1 MKFSLVFE
9 NSNDCVP
16 FVVVNNDTILEYFVS
31 KADNNNC
38 NGFSDTQHTFVTVN
52 KLLNELHNALSLTNS
67 IMPSLCDNRFPE
79 NTKLLDYLDQQF
91 LNKQHE
97 QWVLSQKQIIDI
109 DVLRFSQNKQF
120 SEIGWKLHDMLPDD
134 IRKVHLAE
142 AMKKLGF
149 IFPYEEV
156 NLTVHRLE
164 SFFSNNIEF
173 KSDAKWEVFDN
184 PFLDSMVSS
193 NDVVNFSFGY
203 TYVGRQLYN
212 KWQYW
217 DTNLECVDHYNYET
231 LEYAFQINLD
241 RPQTIPY
248 SKEFISWCD
257 KNKVKPISCQIPIAN
272 IVDLE
277 KNLTY
282 YRTMLYKNSQSGN
295 KAKIIIN

>member
-9 NSNDCVP
+9 NSGDYLP
-16 FVVVNNDTILEYFVS
+16 FVVVNNDNILEYFVS
-31 KADNNNC
+31 KVDNNSC
-38 NGFSDTQHTFVTVN
+38 NSFSDTQHIFFTVS

-67 IMPSLCDNRFPE
+67 IMPSLCNTRFPE

-109 DVLRFSQNKQF
+109 DVLRFSQNKQT

-134 IRKVHLAE
+134 IRNLHLAE

-156 NLTVHRLE
+156 NMTVHRLE
-164 SFFSNNIEF
+164 HFFSNNIEF
-173 KSDAKWEVFDN
+173 KSDAKWEVFNN

-203 TYVGRQLYN
+203 TYVGRQFYN

-217 DTNLECVDHYNYET
+217 DTNLECIDHYNYET

-257 KNKVKPISCQIPIAN
+257 KSGVTPISCQIPIAN

-282 YRTMLYKNSQSGN
+282 YRTMLYKNSQSSN
-295 KAKIIIN
+295 RAQIIIN

>member
-9 NSNDCVP
+9 NSNDYIP
-16 FVVVNNDTILEYFVS
+16 FEVVNNANILEYFVS
-31 KADNNNC
+31 KATDKSC
-38 NGFSDTQHTFVTVN
+38 NRFSDNQNISNTVS
-52 KLLNELHNALSLTNS
+52 KLLSELHTAVSLTNS
-67 IMPSLCDNRFPE
+67 VMPNLCNIRFPE
-79 NTKLLDYLDQQF
+79 NTKLLEYLDQQF

-97 QWVLSQKQIIDI
+97 HWVLSQRQIINI
-109 DVLRFSQNKQF
+109 DVLRFSQHKQI
-120 SEIGWKLHDMLPDD
+120 SKIGWELHDMLPDN
-134 IRKVHLAE
+134 IRELSLAV
-142 AMKKLGF
+142 AMQKLGF

-164 SFFSNNIEF
+164 HFFSQNIEF
-173 KSDAKWEVFDN
+173 KSEKKWEVFNN
-184 PFLDSMVSS
+184 PFLDNMVSS

-203 TYVGRQLYN
+203 TYVGRQFYN

-217 DTNLECVDHYNYET
+217 DTNLECIDHYNYET

-248 SKEFISWCD
+248 SKEFISWC
-257 KNKVKPISCQIPIAN
+257 NKHRVKPVSCQIPIAN

-282 YRTMLYKNSQSGN
+282 YRRMLYKNSKSGN
-295 KAKIIIN
+295 QSKIIIN

>member
-9 NSNDCVP
+9 NSDDCIP
-16 FVVVNNDTILEYFVS
+16 FVVVNNDNILEYFVS
-31 KADNNNC
+31 NAENNSC
-38 NGFSDTQHTFVTVN
+38 NSFSDNQTISNTVS

-67 IMPSLCDNRFPE
+67 TMPTLCGIRFPE
-79 NTKLLDYLDQQF
+79 NTKLLEYLDQKF

-109 DVLRFSQNKQF
+109 DGLRFSQNKQI
-120 SEIGWKLHDMLPDD
+120 SEIGWKLHNMLPDD
-134 IRKVHLAE
+134 IRRICLAE
-142 AMKKLGF
+142 AMQKLGF

-156 NLTVHRLE
+156 NMTVHRLE
-164 SFFSNNIEF
+164 NFFAKNIEF
-173 KSDAKWEVFDN
+173 KSDAKWEIFNN

-193 NDVVNFSFGY
+193 NDIVNFSFGY
-203 TYVGRQLYN
+203 TYVGRQFYN
-212 KWQYW
+212 KWQFW
-217 DTNLECVDHYNYET
+217 DTNLECIDHYNYET

-257 KNKVKPISCQIPIAN
+257 KNGVKPISCQIPIAN

-295 KAKIIIN
+295 RAKIIIN

>member
-9 NSNDCVP
+9 NSDDCIP
-16 FVVVNNDTILEYFVS
+16 FVVVNNDNILEYFVS
-31 KADNNNC
+31 NAENNSC
-38 NGFSDTQHTFVTVN
+38 NSFSDNQTISNTVS

-67 IMPSLCDNRFPE
+67 TMPTLCDIRFPE
-79 NTKLLDYLDQQF
+79 NTKLLEYLDQRF

-109 DVLRFSQNKQF
+109 DGLRFSQNKQI
-120 SEIGWKLHDMLPDD
+120 SEIGWKLHNMLPDD
-134 IRKVHLAE
+134 IRRICLAE
-142 AMKKLGF
+142 AMQKLGF

-156 NLTVHRLE
+156 NMTVHRLE
-164 SFFSNNIEF
+164 NFFAKNIEF
-173 KSDAKWEVFDN
+173 KSDAKWEIFNN

-193 NDVVNFSFGY
+193 NDIVNFSFGY
-203 TYVGRQLYN
+203 TYVGRQFYN
-212 KWQYW
+212 KWQFW
-217 DTNLECVDHYNYET
+217 DTNLECIDHYNYET

-257 KNKVKPISCQIPIAN
+257 KNVVKPVSCQIPIAN
-272 IVDLE
+272 VVDLE

-295 KAKIIIN
+295 RAKIIIN